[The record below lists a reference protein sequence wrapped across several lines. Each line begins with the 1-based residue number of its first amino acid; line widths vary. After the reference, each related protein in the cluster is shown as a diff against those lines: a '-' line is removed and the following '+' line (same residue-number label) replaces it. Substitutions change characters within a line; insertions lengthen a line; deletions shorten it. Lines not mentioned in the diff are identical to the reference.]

1 MISLLATCVLILFNK
16 LIANVTRFIQD
27 KFIIDLIASYLFVP
41 RPTLS
46 FLWKGIFFHPMII
59 TVHYLVRSEGTF
71 QSWVYLLFCCVT
83 SQMHIFVLFLLGSSN
98 VDASKNS
105 KNQKGKSSS
114 KQDRTKTPLADSE
127 VRKLDFKVSVFLHCT
142 KLHWW

>member
-1 MISLLATCVLILFNK
+1 MKRHFLSPDDNHCALSGTVRGNLPILSLLAILLRN
-16 LIANVTRFIQD
+16 
-27 KFIIDLIASYLFVP
+27 S
-41 RPTLS
+41 
-46 FLWKGIFFHPMII
+46 
-59 TVHYLVRSEGTF
+59 
-71 QSWVYLLFCCVT
+71 

-142 KLHWW
+142 KLH